1 MCRLAFLLALAFTA
15 AAPGGEDAR
24 SPPAPAREKPRTSPP
39 PPRDPDPDAELIEH
53 LEEIEKLDLLLNLE
67 FFEEDAH
74 PPEGKAKPPEPEKV
88 KPREAKKEQPEA
100 EKAKP
105 PRAETK

>member
-1 MCRLAFLLALAFTA
+1 MRRLAFLLALAFAA

-39 PPRDPDPDAELIEH
+39 PRRDPDPDAELIEH

-67 FFEEDAH
+67 FFEEDAD
-74 PPEGKAKPPEPEKV
+74 PP
-88 KPREAKKEQPEA
+88 EAKK
-100 EKAKP
+100 KK
-105 PRAETK
+105 